1 MDPNVEV
8 MWNYFLK
15 NKTSVKNIRRCNVDD
30 GALLQAAAIL
40 TAGHMIAD
48 ASKPKK
54 AKAKAPSGV

>member
-40 TAGHMIAD
+40 
-48 ASKPKK
+48 
-54 AKAKAPSGV
+54 